1 MSRKL
6 DNISFSLQETSK
18 ESNGKKYITYDDL
31 LENVNLMEMTNS
43 VMMDDY
49 LALEIEYQTN
59 YIKKELDRIADY
71 YNIVKRKKKKDRL
84 VEEIVIFEKDPDNM
98 ETVFRRK
105 RMWSYVEEIKN
116 DKYLSKFLI
125 LD

>member
-31 LENVNLMEMTNS
+31 LENVNFMEMTNS